1 MVSTVQWHEI
11 QSKLFLSEIEGK
23 WSGNI
28 NEEQRNVYASSK
40 SSSLRRVRVKL
51 SPLEEDTWERMSSRG
66 GGWQKNSRK

>member
-28 NEEQRNVYASSK
+28 NEEQINVYASSK